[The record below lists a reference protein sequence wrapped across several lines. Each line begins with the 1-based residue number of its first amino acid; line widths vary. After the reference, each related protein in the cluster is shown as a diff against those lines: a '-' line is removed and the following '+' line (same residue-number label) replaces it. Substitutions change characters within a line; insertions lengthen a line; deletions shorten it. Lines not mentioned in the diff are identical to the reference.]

1 MRTRFE
7 LDPSQLPEL
16 WQAALKL
23 IQQEVVAE
31 QIRAWIMT
39 LEFLGTSQNGETLNV
54 LFSAPNEWHRN
65 WVMNGYKKPIESA
78 FSQITGLPC
87 SLQVEVREQQARPEV
102 DTRTETWANP
112 QSVTEG
118 DRQRAQRPV
127 DDRIDPN
134 LTFSNYIVG
143 NSNRFAQASAIAVAE
158 KPARE
163 YNPLFLYSHPGLGK
177 THLLH
182 AIANHFKDLNPNA
195 RVAYL
200 SAEQFVNELLE
211 SIRRN
216 QMTQFRN
223 KYRNSYDMILIDDIQ
238 FLAGKETS
246 QEEFF
251 HTFNALQSSRRQIVV
266 TSDRPPKEIESLEE
280 RVKTRFL
287 CGLVADIQ
295 IPEIETRIAILKEKA
310 ERDDVYLPDDV
321 ATFLATHIKSNVRE
335 LEGVLIRLKA
345 QASLTGA
352 EISLEMAKK
361 DLNFAEVEAEGTLTV
376 ESIQAAVARHYNI
389 KVQDLKSTSRARAV
403 ARPRQIAIYLTRKYT
418 PMGLKEI
425 GAHFGGR
432 DHTTILYAC
441 ETIEKGIETEASIRD
456 AVENIQDL
464 L

>member
-200 SAEQFVNELLE
+200 SAEQF
-211 SIRRN
+211 
-216 QMTQFRN
+216 
-223 KYRNSYDMILIDDIQ
+223 
-238 FLAGKETS
+238 
-246 QEEFF
+246 
-251 HTFNALQSSRRQIVV
+251 
-266 TSDRPPKEIESLEE
+266 
-280 RVKTRFL
+280 
-287 CGLVADIQ
+287 
-295 IPEIETRIAILKEKA
+295 
-310 ERDDVYLPDDV
+310 
-321 ATFLATHIKSNVRE
+321 
-335 LEGVLIRLKA
+335 
-345 QASLTGA
+345 
-352 EISLEMAKK
+352 
-361 DLNFAEVEAEGTLTV
+361 
-376 ESIQAAVARHYNI
+376 
-389 KVQDLKSTSRARAV
+389 
-403 ARPRQIAIYLTRKYT
+403 
-418 PMGLKEI
+418 
-425 GAHFGGR
+425 
-432 DHTTILYAC
+432 
-441 ETIEKGIETEASIRD
+441 
-456 AVENIQDL
+456 
-464 L
+464 